1 MSDIGAPR
9 HDPVPIG
16 EVANPPFARLP
27 DSATLFRHR
36 AERFR
41 FLASTHHLGPYL
53 RFLGDLA
60 DLQHSIQHGLA
71 ALHVPAEDVRERARE
86 FGMPPLD
93 RSRFVIEPVFETT
106 LERLFNGAAA
116 ISMPETAR
124 AALLAAGD
132 TDVLVRDEMVRAVLA
147 DSIPIETLASH
158 VFVAAALQVHF
169 SRVASHLDAQRL
181 VPVGDGVCPVC
192 GGPPVASMVVGWP
205 GAANTRFCV
214 CSLCQTWWH
223 FVRIRCTACGTTKG
237 IGYKE
242 VDGAGSN
249 VQAETCEECHS
260 YAKILHQNKEPGL
273 DPVADDVATL
283 GLDILVKDAGYRR
296 SAFNPYLLGY

>member
-16 EVANPPFARLP
+16 EIATPPFVRLP
-27 DSATLFRHR
+27 DPTILFRNR
-36 AERFR
+36 ADRFR
-41 FLASTHHLGPYL
+41 LLANTHHLRPYL
-53 RFLGDLA
+53 LFLADLA
-60 DLQHSIQHGLA
+60 DIQHSIQHGLA
-71 ALHVPAEDVRERARE
+71 APDVPPEDARERARE

-106 LERLFNGAAA
+106 LDRLFDGATA
-116 ISMPETAR
+116 ISMPDTAR
-124 AALLAAGD
+124 AALLAARD
-132 TDVLVRDEMVRAVLA
+132 ADAPVRDEMVRAVLA
-147 DSIPIETLASH
+147 DSLPVETLASH

-192 GGPPVASMVVGWP
+192 GGPPVASMVVGWQ

-214 CSLCQTWWH
+214 CSLCESWWH

-260 YAKILHQNKEPGL
+260 YAKIMHQTKEPGL
-273 DPVADDVATL
+273 EPVADDVATL
-283 GLDILVKDAGYRR
+283 GLDILVKEAGYRR

>member
-1 MSDIGAPR
+1 MSEIGAPR

-16 EVANPPFARLP
+16 EIATPPFARLP
-27 DSATLFRHR
+27 DPTSLFKIR
-36 AERFR
+36 AERLR
-41 FLASTHHLGPYL
+41 TLAQASHLGPYL
-53 RFLGDLA
+53 RFLADLA
-60 DLQHSIQHGLA
+60 EVQHAIQDGLA
-71 ALHVPAEDVRERARE
+71 APDLPAEDARERARE

-93 RSRFVIEPVFETT
+93 RTRFVIEPVFETT
-106 LERLFNGAAA
+106 LDRLFDGAT
-116 ISMPETAR
+116 SVTMPDNAR
-124 AALLAAGD
+124 AALLAAKD
-132 TDVLVRDEMVRAVLA
+132 ADASVRDEMVRNVLA

-169 SRVASHLDAQRL
+169 SRVASGLDAERL

-192 GGPPVASMVVGWP
+192 GGPPVASVVVGWQN
-205 GAANTRFCV
+205 AANTRFCV
-214 CSLCQTWWH
+214 CSLCDTWWH

-242 VDGAGSN
+242 VEGAGSN

-260 YAKILHQNKEPGL
+260 YAKILYQNKEAGL
-273 DPVADDVATL
+273 EPVADDVATL
-283 GLDILVKDAGYRR
+283 GLDILVKEAGYRR